1 MPSIEVLSTL
11 MCEDVRQEASGRAIL
26 IGVAPV
32 GPSLNAEKETIL
44 HRLFFYVE
52 AFASNVS
59 TIHFRLISEDFSNE
73 PMATSISM
81 DDDEAEEDLETPSL
95 GVWVFGRQGIK
106 FEKSGVYILQY
117 SLDNDNWHEARRF
130 MFPAREDNS

>member
-1 MPSIEVLSTL
+1 MPSIEVLSAL

-32 GPSLNAEKETIL
+32 GPSLNDEKETIL

-59 TIHFRLISEDFSNE
+59 TIHFRLISEDQSNE
-73 PMATSISM
+73 PMAASISM
-81 DDDEAEEDLETPSL
+81 EDDEIEGDQEAPSL

-106 FEKSGVYILQY
+106 FERSGVYVLQY
-117 SLDNDNWHEARRF
+117 SLDNDNWHEVRKF
-130 MFPAREDNS
+130 VFPAREEKD